1 MANKITVLSA
11 VFVML
16 MMGACKK
23 SNSNGGSTTNP
34 LAGGTW
40 NFAGLSSNAKLTATV
55 SAGPISGT
63 VIDVID
69 FRTIDNAGSIAFTAD
84 SMAGSGVGYTID
96 TTYTT
101 YTYIGSTSDTVTTP
115 YTTTIAPISSS
126 TRYQLI
132 GSDSIYFGSGTPFA
146 VSLYAGD
153 TIRIEGAHFLMSGNT
168 VTLTSTINQ
177 AGNVTYN
184 SITVPSVTQISST
197 ITLSK

>member
-11 VFVML
+11 VFVIL

-23 SNSNGGSTTNP
+23 SNSGTSSSTNS

-40 NFAGLSSNAKLTATV
+40 NFVDLSSNAKLTATESGII
-55 SAGPISGT
+55 SAT
-63 VIDVID
+63 VIDVTA
-69 FRTIDNAGSIAFTAD
+69 FTTIDNSGAITFTAD
-84 SMAGSGVGYTID
+84 SMAGSGIGYTID

-101 YTYIGSTSDTVTTP
+101 YTYAAGSGDTVTTP
-115 YTTTIAPISSS
+115 YTTTISPTSSS
-126 TRYQLI
+126 TSYQLI
-132 GSDSIYFGSGTPFA
+132 GSDSIYFGSGTPFS

-153 TIRIEGAHFLMSGNT
+153 TVKIEGAHFSISGNT
-168 VTLTSTINQ
+168 LTLTSIINQ

-184 SITVPSVTQISST
+184 SITAPSVTQINST